1 VNRRGRASRRVGL
14 TLAALLVPALAT
26 VCAAPLAAAPG
37 TVEAAAQTVPTTSPT
52 VPIPTWVD
60 VPVSFT
66 AGGVTVH
73 GTFRHPVG
81 VPGKVPAALLIAGSG
96 PTDRN
101 GNSALLAGTVGTLE
115 TVADWLSADGVASL
129 RYDKL
134 GSGQTGLGPYALD
147 AQTIGVAPFEQEAA
161 AALRFLAAQ
170 RAVDPHRLAVIGHS
184 EGALFALLLATGQ
197 AGRVPAVHALGL
209 LEPLSE
215 RYLTVISAQV
225 VAQVQAQTVTGQITP
240 AVAAQV
246 EHTLAVAV
254 SRLRSTGRVAAGLP
268 YGLANVLD
276 PSTALFLSQAD
287 RHDPAA
293 VAARLPTR
301 TPVLVSCSDADTQ
314 VSCAEVSHL
323 VHGLSAAQARVDL
336 VHLTDVDH
344 VLKVDPSG
352 AASGYTEPLPFSPDL
367 QAALAQFVHGSLD
380 AQGTR

>member
-1 VNRRGRASRRVGL
+1 MDKRGWTARHVGL
-14 TLAALLVPALAT
+14 TRASLLVAALAIA
-26 VCAAPLAAAPG
+26 CAAPLVA
-37 TVEAAAQTVPTTSPT
+37 VQRRVQAAAQGVATTSST
-52 VPIPTWVD
+52 VPILTWVD
-60 VPVSFT
+60 APVSFT

-134 GSGQTGLGPYALD
+134 GSGQTGLGPDALD
-147 AQTIGVAPFEQEAA
+147 PQTIGVVPFEQEAA

-184 EGALFALLLATGQ
+184 EGALFALLLASGES
-197 AGRVPAVHALGL
+197 GHVPAIRALGL

-225 VAQVQAQTVTGQITP
+225 GAQVQAQVVAGQITP
-240 AVAAQV
+240 ALAAQV
-246 EHTLAVAV
+246 EHTLAGAV
-254 SRLRSTGRVAAGLP
+254 SRLRRTGSVEAGLP
-268 YGLANVLD
+268 YGLANVLT

-293 VAARLPTR
+293 VAARLPAR

-323 VHGLSAAQARVDL
+323 VHGLSSARARVDL

-352 AASGYTEPLPFSPDL
+352 AASGYTDPLPFSPDL
-367 QAALAQFVHGSLD
+367 QAALAQFVQGSL
-380 AQGTR
+380 QP